1 MRLPAKATHA
11 QTRQHNHRLV
21 LRTLYDFGP
30 ISRAEVARS
39 TGLTRTTV
47 GDVVGDLL
55 DEGMVEEVGRGPS
68 TGGKSPI
75 LLSIVGDARLVI
87 GLDLGESTFAGALV
101 NLRGDVRRVVELP
114 VEGRNGDDA
123 LDLVFRLVDEVLK
136 ESSTT
141 PLGIGVGT
149 PGLVDTRTGTIR
161 WAVNL
166 DWQDLPLGGLLHE
179 RYGLPS
185 NVAND
190 SQAAALA
197 EYTFGAESHGRR
209 IPNLVTIK
217 VGRGIGA
224 GLVLNGSLFQ
234 GDGFGAG
241 EIGHVAVVDD
251 GAACRC
257 GRFGCL
263 ETVAS
268 SRAIAARAAELAREL
283 GTPLAAKAADG
294 ELEIDDL
301 VRGYL
306 DGDPAAR
313 TAALEAA
320 RALGRAIANLIGVL
334 NVGRVVLDGPVTGFG
349 DEWLA
354 TVADEARRRSLT
366 LLSGDTEIVFGRLT
380 ENVVVLGAS
389 ALLITREL
397 GLSLAR

>member
-21 LRTLYDFGP
+21 LRTVYDFGP
-30 ISRAEVARS
+30 ISRAEVARN

-47 GDVVGDLL
+47 SDLVSDLL
-55 DEGMVEEVGRGPS
+55 DDGMVEEVGRGPS
-68 TGGKSPI
+68 SGGKAPI
-75 LLSIVGDARLVI
+75 LLSLVGDARQVV
-87 GLDLGESTFAGALV
+87 GLDLGEETFSGALV
-101 NLRGDVRRVVELP
+101 NLRGEVRRVLELP
-114 VEGRNGDDA
+114 VDGRNGDDA
-123 LDLVFRLVDEVLK
+123 LGLVFRLVDDLLAD
-136 ESSTT
+136 SSVT

-166 DWQDLPLGGLLHE
+166 DWQNLPLGGLLAD
-179 RYGLPS
+179 RFGLPAY
-185 NVAND
+185 VAND

-197 EYTFGAESHGRR
+197 EYTFGSDGRR
-209 IPNLVTIK
+209 RSNLVTIK
-217 VGRGIGA
+217 IGRGIGA

-268 SRAIAARAAELAREL
+268 SRAIATRAGVLAREL
-283 GTPLAAKAADG
+283 GTPLATTAGERELTIDDVVRGFADG
-294 ELEIDDL
+294 DE
-301 VRGYL
+301 
-306 DGDPAAR
+306 AAR

-320 RALGRAIANLIGVL
+320 RLLGRAIAGVIGVL
-334 NVGRVVLDGPVTGFG
+334 NIERIVLDGPVTAFG

-354 TVADEARRRSLT
+354 AVADEARRRALT
-366 LLSGDTEIVFGRLT
+366 LLSGATEIEFGRPSR
-380 ENVVVLGAS
+380 NVVVLGAS